1 MPGWRVEQ
9 QANSSPGTELTN
21 AWASEGSGEQPEE
34 SHWGLAWS
42 WLWGPW
48 LGPVALGPV
57 ALEVGLETAGLEAGF
72 DQTLLL
78 VIKSY

>member
-1 MPGWRVEQ
+1 M
-9 QANSSPGTELTN
+9 
-21 AWASEGSGEQPEE
+21 EGGAAGKLQPRNRADKCL
-34 SHWGLAWS
+34 GLGG
-42 WLWGPW
+42 LWGEARGKPPGFG
-48 LGPVALGPV
+48 LELALGPV

>member
-9 QANSSPGTELTN
+9 QATELTN
-21 AWASEGSGEQPEE
+21 AWALRALGSSQGKATGF
-34 SHWGLAWS
+34 GLE
-42 WLWGPW
+42 L
-48 LGPVALGPV
+48 ALGPV

-78 VIKSY
+78 ILKSY